1 MGGSGPMAGF
11 LAKLGNVTMSTVV
24 DSVERWTL
32 RNVTT
37 EDVGNVPDA
46 GAVSVLYGSSAGLST
61 AGAQTFVQPV
71 SAVEVDDLAVGDW
84 DAHEL
89 VTRAARAQAS
99 LDQDDWDASHVTLP
113 DGEVAEVPAGL

>member
-1 MGGSGPMAGF
+1 MNAYT
-11 LAKLGNVTMSTVV
+11 VTFYHLTG
-24 DSVERWTL
+24 DQA
-32 RNVTT
+32 
-37 EDVGNVPDA
+37 EDVEIREVT
-46 GAVSVLYGSSAGLST
+46 VE
-61 AGAQTFVQPV
+61 

-113 DGEVAEVPAGL
+113 DGENAMVPAGL